1 MKLTKREIW
10 ALHKM
15 LDWHIARYLMSVT
28 FGRRDGSERADEHI
42 KISEILAGFLFADGD
57 YGKVR
62 DSTMKIHDHL
72 ARILTDRMDE
82 VINFP
87 IDCPIYGS
95 DYDQYN
101 DAFFKV
107 LIDNIDGIFK
117 VAKAAVKERRK

>member
-10 ALHKM
+10 ALHKL
-15 LDWHIARYLMSVT
+15 LDWDISRYLMSVT
-28 FGRRDGSERADEHI
+28 FGRKDGSERADLHI
-42 KISEILAGFLFADGD
+42 DMSKVLAGFLFADGD
-57 YGKVR
+57 YLKVN
-62 DSTMKIHDHL
+62 DATMKVHDYL
-72 ARILTDRMDE
+72 ADILTDRLDE

-87 IDCPIYGS
+87 IDRPIYGS
-95 DYDQYN
+95 DYDQYK